1 MMYWYEKILIYK
13 KVLNSGLMLVKV
25 YIENIDFV
33 IMLYLIE
40 RILIVYVNYECWCIL
55 FFFL

>member
-1 MMYWYEKILIYK
+1 MMYWYEKFLIYK